1 MAREILANKNE
12 LTKASWHEFVL
23 GIMSSH
29 ILLLHFFVRMLNF
42 SLDSQVIVVCVTDG
56 VGVCTTYAYAHLP
69 KISSPT
75 QPTMRE
81 NGKINGCGTKT
92 RESSRP
98 TLMKN
103 VKENERQFLKKNTY

>member
-1 MAREILANKNE
+1 MKEVAREILANKNE

-42 SLDSQVIVVCVTDG
+42 SLDSQVIVVCVMDG

-69 KISSPT
+69 KNKLSDAADYA
-75 QPTMRE
+75 RKWE
-81 NGKINGCGTKT
+81 NQWSWNKNKRKQQTYSYEKCKGK
-92 RESSRP
+92 
-98 TLMKN
+98 
-103 VKENERQFLKKNTY
+103 